1 MGFLQCTK
9 NYLDKQRGY
18 KGTWV
23 GGKWFFKRS
32 GAKKTNGNCGRC
44 EGTGM
49 RELRL
54 RVDSGEGREI
64 KVVIV
69 NEGNDDLVV
78 DGVLL
83 SAGHCAEHITAP
95 HVHRT
100 RFLSQPQLQPFDPIT
115 ISNPPVTT
123 EPPAYTT
130 AYNDPPPSLDQV
142 FPQPI
147 FDSRQDRTRYLIRNM
162 RRSELIDTI
171 VLARAFHRTCNFS
184 CVGLTTDEIRERVIN
199 NFYRVAAG

>member
-1 MGFLQCTK
+1 MGILQYAK

-23 GGKWFFKRS
+23 GGKWSFKRS
-32 GAKKTNGNCGRC
+32 GAKKTDGNCGRR
-44 EGTGM
+44 EGAGM

-64 KVVIV
+64 KIAIV
-69 NEGNDDLVV
+69 NEGKDDLVV

-83 SAGHCAEHITAP
+83 PAGHCTEHMSTP

-100 RFLSQPQLQPFDPIT
+100 RLLSQPQLQRVDPIT
-115 ISNPPVTT
+115 VNNPPVNP
-123 EPPAYTT
+123 EPPAYATV
-130 AYNDPPPSLDQV
+130 YNDPPPSLDQV
-142 FPQPI
+142 FPRPI
-147 FDSRQDRTRYLIRNM
+147 FNSQQDRTQYLIRNM
-162 RRSELIDTI
+162 HRSELIDTI

-184 CVGLTTDEIRERVIN
+184 CVGLTTDEIRERVIDD
-199 NFYRVAAG
+199 FYHVAAS

>member
-1 MGFLQCTK
+1 MGILQYAK
-9 NYLDKQRGY
+9 IYLDKQYGY
-18 KGTWV
+18 KRTWV
-23 GGKWFFKRS
+23 GGKWFFKWS
-32 GAKKTNGNCGRC
+32 GAKKTNGNCGRR

-78 DGVLL
+78 DGVL
-83 SAGHCAEHITAP
+83 SAGHCAEHMTAP
-95 HVHRT
+95 HVHRI
-100 RFLSQPQLQPFDPIT
+100 RFLSQPQFRRLDPIT

-123 EPPAYTT
+123 EPPAYT
-130 AYNDPPPSLDQV
+130 AVYNDPPPRLDQV
-142 FPQPI
+142 FPQSI
-147 FDSRQDRTRYLIRNM
+147 FNSQQDRTRYLISNM

-171 VLARAFHRTCNFS
+171 VLARAFHGTCNFS
-184 CVGLTTDEIRERVIN
+184 CIGLTTDEIKERVIN
-199 NFYRVAAG
+199 NFYGVAAG

>member
-1 MGFLQCTK
+1 MGILQYAK
-9 NYLDKQRGY
+9 KYLNKQRGY
-18 KGTWV
+18 KGTWL

-32 GAKKTNGNCGRC
+32 GAKKTDGNCGRR
-44 EGTGM
+44 EGARM
-49 RELRL
+49 RELRV
-54 RVDSGEGREI
+54 RVDNGEGREI
-64 KVVIV
+64 KIVIV

-83 SAGHCAEHITAP
+83 PAGHCTEHMTTP

-100 RFLSQPQLQPFDPIT
+100 RLLSQPQLQRLDPT
-115 ISNPPVTT
+115 TVNNPPVNP

-130 AYNDPPPSLDQV
+130 VYNDPPPSLDQT

-147 FDSRQDRTRYLIRNM
+147 LNSQGDRTQYLIRNM

-171 VLARAFHRTCNFS
+171 VLARAFHGTCNFS
-184 CVGLTTDEIRERVIN
+184 CIGLTTDEIKERVIN
-199 NFYRVAAG
+199 NFYGVAAG